1 MLDIDAK
8 RRIDACRDVLV
19 GKVPDPKS
27 QVEQITIAL
36 IYKFMNDMDL
46 KSEEMGGKRSFFT
59 EGYEQYRWS
68 NLVAPGISGKEM
80 LETYTGALR
89 EMVKNQK
96 LPEFFRDI
104 FRNAFLPY
112 HDPETLRLFLR
123 EIDEFTYDHH
133 ERLGDA
139 YEYLLSMMD
148 SQGGAGQFR
157 TPRHII
163 EFMVDIIDPQK
174 DEVVVDPACGTAGF
188 LISAYKHVLKHNSR
202 SIRGT
207 PSADKA
213 SSASLR
219 NGPTLYSGDMLTHEE
234 RITLANNLRGYDI
247 SPDMVRLSLVNLYLH
262 DLRDPNIEEYDT
274 LTSESK
280 WSEFADVILANPP
293 FMSPK
298 GGIQPHTK
306 FQIKSTRSEVLFVD
320 YIAEHLAANGRA
332 AVVVPEGIIFNSGRA
347 YIALRK
353 MLVDKFLASVI
364 SLPQGVF
371 NPYSGVKTSILIFDM
386 ALVKKCPCVSFFKV
400 ENDGFNLGSQ
410 RKPQSGSQLP
420 QLKEDIS
427 RWLDEARSGRG
438 DVLDST
444 LGFCVN
450 RETLLSDKEITLNA
464 GRYISRDIGKSDFPM
479 ISLGDKGIFRVE
491 GGGTPK
497 SNVSEYWDGDISWIT
512 LADLLPDMVITEIY
526 SSVRTIS
533 KTGLKNSSAKLIPEN
548 SVLISS
554 RATIGRIAVNRVP
567 LATNQ
572 GFKNIILLDESS
584 VIADYVAFALTK
596 LVPTM
601 KEIATGGTF
610 AEISKSKFCELEI
623 PLPPIE
629 VQRDVVS
636 EVKACLSVIRGAK
649 ATISNYR
656 SKVVVDL
663 DWPVV
668 PLRDVAKVNPG
679 KRELRDFDKNME
691 VTFVSMSDLNE
702 NHPNFLSDST
712 ILLSQKESGNSYF
725 KSGDLL
731 IAKLVSCFEK
741 GKAGIAKNLVNSIGL
756 GSSEFYVIRSSDK
769 VIPEWLFYWLTT
781 SDFRTRA
788 VAKVTGTT
796 LQRIPRSVFENEVI
810 PLPDLHV
817 QREIVGEMSKEQS
830 LVDGNRIIVELFEQ
844 RIDKI
849 IAHIWGNQGT

>member
-27 QVEQITIAL
+27 QVEQITVAL

-68 NLVAPGISGKEM
+68 NLVAPGVSGKEM
-80 LETYTGALR
+80 LDTYTGALR

-96 LPEFFRDI
+96 LPEFFRNI

-112 HDPETLRLFLR
+112 HDAETLRLFLR

-148 SQGGAGQFR
+148 SQGDAGQFR

-174 DEVVVDPACGTAGF
+174 DEVIIDPACGTAGF
-188 LISAYKHVLKHNSR
+188 LVSAYKHVLKHNSR
-202 SIRGT
+202 PKRG
-207 PSADKA
+207 PASADDV
-213 SSASLR
+213 SSASLP
-219 NGPTLYSGDMLTHEE
+219 NGPTLYSGDLLTHDE
-234 RITLANNLRGYDI
+234 RIMLANNLRGYDI

-262 DLRDPNIEEYDT
+262 KLRDPSIEEYDT
-274 LTSESK
+274 LTSEDK

-306 FQIKSTRSEVLFVD
+306 FQIQSKRSEVLFVD
-320 YIAEHLAANGRA
+320 YIAEHLTTKGRA

-347 YIALRK
+347 YVALRK
-353 MLVDKFLASVI
+353 MLVNKFLASVI

-371 NPYSGVKTSILIFDM
+371 NPYSGVKTSILIFD
-386 ALVKKCPCVSFFKV
+386 LVLAKECPYVAFFKV

-420 QLKEDIS
+420 KLKNDIS
-427 RWLDEARSGRG
+427 GWLDDARSGRG

-444 LGFCVN
+444 LGFCVS
-450 RETLLSDKEITLNA
+450 RETLLSDKTITLNA
-464 GRYISRDIGKSDFPM
+464 GRYISRDVGKSNFPM
-479 ISLGDKGIFRVE
+479 ISLGNRHIFRVE

-497 SNVSEYWDGDISWIT
+497 SNVSEYWDGDVSWVT
-512 LADLLPDMVITEIY
+512 LSDLSPDMAITEIY
-526 SSVRTIS
+526 SSLRKIS
-533 KTGLKNSSAKLIPEN
+533 RIGLKNSSAKLIPEN
-548 SVLISS
+548 SILVSS
-554 RATIGRIAVNRVP
+554 RATIGRIAINRIP

-572 GFKNIILLDESS
+572 GFKNIILLDDSS
-584 VIADYVAFALTK
+584 VIADYVAFAITK
-596 LVPTM
+596 LVPKM

-610 AEISKSKFCELEI
+610 TEISKSRFCELEI
-623 PLPPIE
+623 PLPPVE
-629 VQRDVVS
+629 VQRDIVS
-636 EVKACLSVIRGAK
+636 EVKACLSVIRGSK
-649 ATISNYR
+649 ITIDNYMP
-656 SKVVVDL
+656 KILTDL
-663 DWPVV
+663 DWPMAS
-668 PLRDVAKVNPG
+668 LRDVAKVNPR
-679 KRELRDFDKNME
+679 KSELRDFDKSME
-691 VTFVSMSDLNE
+691 VSFVSMSDLNE
-702 NHPNFLSDST
+702 NQPSFSSGCT
-712 ILLSQKESGNSYF
+712 ISLSQRESGHSYF

-741 GKAGIAKNLVNSIGL
+741 GKAGIAENLVNSVGL
-756 GSSEFYVIRSSDK
+756 GSSEFHVIRSGDR

-796 LQRIPRSVFENEVI
+796 LQRIPRSVFEDEVI
-810 PLPDLHV
+810 PLPDLHI
-817 QREIVGEMSKEQS
+817 QREIASEISKEQS
-830 LVDGNRIIVELFEQ
+830 LIDGNRAIVKLFEK
-844 RIDKI
+844 RIDEI
-849 IAHIWGNQGT
+849 ITRVWGGDGT